1 MSLLEPA
8 VTSKG
13 LVMKWIVGKGSPFGK
28 VCKVQPT
35 LYKETQLKRELY
47 IFFPS

>member
-13 LVMKWIVGKGSPFGK
+13 LVLKWIVGKGSPFGK

-35 LYKETQLKRELY
+35 PYKVTQ
-47 IFFPS
+47 F